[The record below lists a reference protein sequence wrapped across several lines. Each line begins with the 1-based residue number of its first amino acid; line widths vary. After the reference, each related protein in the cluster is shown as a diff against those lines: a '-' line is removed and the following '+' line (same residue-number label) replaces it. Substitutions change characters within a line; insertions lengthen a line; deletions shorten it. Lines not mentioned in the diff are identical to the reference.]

1 MSHRPTIRPYRT
13 LTPLERDR
21 TLGAYGALLEAAQQ
35 ARRGGWL
42 RHERD
47 PLIAAARKL
56 GVVLWPALAD
66 RITREAVETTA
77 AP

>member
-1 MSHRPTIRPYRT
+1 MSTIAPYRT
-13 LTPLERDR
+13 LTQRQRAATENVYDD
-21 TLGAYGALLEAAQQ
+21 LLEAAQQ
-35 ARRGGWL
+35 ARREGWL

-47 PLIAAARKL
+47 PLVAAARRL

-66 RITREAVETTA
+66 RITKEAIETMA